1 VEAVQALQNEIAQF
15 TRHRDYKLVKEL
27 GQGACGKTV
36 LLYDDAIDEHFV
48 CKKYVPFSEGER
60 QTLFDGFVREIKL
73 MHRVHH
79 PNIVRLYNY
88 FLYPDKLAGY
98 ILMEHVTGTNIEK
111 FIKSNP
117 ERASDVFV
125 QAVNGFAYLQRC
137 GILHR
142 DIRPDNLLVDET
154 GRLKIIDLGFG
165 KKVATLIDFEKSIS
179 LNWWCRI
186 PSDFDDGTYDFT
198 TEVYFVGKLFEQL
211 IKENNIDSFPYK
223 ELLRQM
229 CSHDRFGRLSAFSI
243 IQNQIRGREFSLVQF
258 NESSKEAYREFADA
272 MISQLSKVDSTAG
285 YVDEVDVILR
295 KLEAAYNGVMLE
307 EWVPSSNLILS
318 CFLTGTYYYRRNSNI
333 GVSVVFNFLK
343 LLKEASPE
351 LRKIIIANLHNRLDA
366 VQREFKP
373 TSDEDIPF

>member
-1 VEAVQALQNEIAQF
+1 VQF

-27 GQGACGKTV
+27 GRGACGKTV
-36 LLYDDAIDEHFV
+36 LLYDDAIDEYFV

-60 QTLFDGFVREIKL
+60 QTLFASFVREIKL

-79 PNIVRLYNY
+79 PNIVRLYSY
-88 FLYPDKLAGY
+88 FLYPDRLAGY
-98 ILMEHVTGTNIEK
+98 ILMEHVSGTNIEK
-111 FIKSNP
+111 FIGSNP
-117 ERASDVFV
+117 EKANDVFV
-125 QAVNGFAYLQRC
+125 QAVSGFAYLQRC

-142 DIRPDNLLVDET
+142 DIRPDNLLVDEI

-165 KKVATLIDFEKSIS
+165 KRIATSLDFEKSIT
-179 LNWWCRI
+179 LNWWCQT
-186 PSDFDDGTYDFT
+186 PADFDDGTYDFT

-211 IKENNIDSFPYK
+211 IKENNIASFQYK
-223 ELLRQM
+223 ELLRKM
-229 CSHDRFGRLSAFSI
+229 CSHDRFGRISAFSI
-243 IQNQIRGREFSLVQF
+243 IQQQIRNKDFSLVQF
-258 NESSKEAYREFADA
+258 SEGSKEAYREFADA
-272 MISQLSKVDSTAG
+272 MISQLSKIDSTAG

-295 KLEAAYNGVMLE
+295 KLEDAYNGVMLE

-343 LLKEASPE
+343 LLKGAAPE

-366 VQREFKP
+366 VPREAKP
-373 TSDEDIPF
+373 ISDEDIPF